1 MTKQEFKRIE
11 ASCGTYAA
19 AWLARELGVS
29 LAVVQLWRV
38 TK

>member
-1 MTKQEFKRIE
+1 MTKQEFKALQ
-11 ASCGTYAA
+11 ASSGTYAA